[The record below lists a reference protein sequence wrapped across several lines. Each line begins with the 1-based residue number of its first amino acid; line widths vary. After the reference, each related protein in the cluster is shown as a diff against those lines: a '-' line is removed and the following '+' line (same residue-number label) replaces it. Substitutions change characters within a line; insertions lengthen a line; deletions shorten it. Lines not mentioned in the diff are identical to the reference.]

1 MYKMKLRGRG
11 VSWKLGSIINMRQL
25 LDWIICALSRKFKT
39 SFSTI
44 IAKYSPLPG
53 DPAGSRSRAGDL
65 RCWARGWLCKFEN
78 CHNQDDHQMS
88 SPDKAEGDCLVLDG
102 LGGEVPSLLPAV
114 ERHQVHVELLQ
125 LAVIIKII
133 SPLPRN
139 INNVSHKHCLT
150 AGYGSNNIRS

>member
-1 MYKMKLRGRG
+1 MINVQDVVAREGRVLETG
-11 VSWKLGSIINMRQL
+11 LNNQYAPIIGLNNMR
-25 LDWIICALSRKFKT
+25 RKFKT

-65 RCWARGWLCKFEN
+65 KCWARGWLCKFEN

-114 ERHQVHVELLQ
+114 KRHQVHVELLQ